1 MRGATAYQVIYADG
15 AKKIST
21 HAPLAG
27 RDPAKIAVGIIFEI
41 STHAPLAGRDI
52 SNLRIYD
59 TPRISTHAP
68 LGGRDGGILGAAR
81 AVCAHFN
88 PRAPCGARLSTPP
101 IPHRSYQFQPTRPLR
116 GATCLMLFPC
126 KIELVFQPT
135 RPLRGATAVNRCRR
149 RAYQNFNPRAPCGAR
164 RRWKDRKLR
173 RADISTHA
181 PLAGRDGGGKTSSC
195 GELIFQPTRP
205 LRGATTVQV
214 DTMDMQQDFNPR
226 APCGA
231 RQQERFELYLIRDF
245 NPRAP
250 CGARRDQARD
260 ATGNAIST
268 HAPLAGRDIVRSTAA
283 IRVKNF
289 NPRAPCG
296 ARPQQNEPRMSDLKI
311 STHAPLA
318 GRDLFR
324 QDAVEKGRISTHAP
338 LAGRDLA
345 GYDALSAR
353 NRISTHAPLAGR
365 DHVQQEER

>member
-1 MRGATAYQVIYADG
+1 MRGATRRRFPRPSWQPHFNPRAPCGARLAEVIKGLSAQVFQPTRPLRGATVADALLAFLLAGISTHAPLAGRDPPDVGGVIKRLRFQPTRPLRGATAYQVIYADG

-68 LGGRDGGILGAAR
+68 LAGRDGGILGAAR

-181 PLAGRDGGGKTSSC
+181 PLAGRDDS
-195 GELIFQPTRP
+195 
-205 LRGATTVQV
+205 
-214 DTMDMQQDFNPR
+214 
-226 APCGA
+226 
-231 RQQERFELYLIRDF
+231 
-245 NPRAP
+245 
-250 CGARRDQARD
+250 
-260 ATGNAIST
+260 
-268 HAPLAGRDIVRSTAA
+268 AG
-283 IRVKNF
+283 
-289 NPRAPCG
+289 
-296 ARPQQNEPRMSDLKI
+296 
-311 STHAPLA
+311 
-318 GRDLFR
+318 
-324 QDAVEKGRISTHAP
+324 
-338 LAGRDLA
+338 
-345 GYDALSAR
+345 
-353 NRISTHAPLAGR
+353 
-365 DHVQQEER
+365 

>member
-1 MRGATAYQVIYADG
+1 MY
-15 AKKIST
+15 
-21 HAPLAG
+21 
-27 RDPAKIAVGIIFEI
+27 
-41 STHAPLAGRDI
+41 
-52 SNLRIYD
+52 
-59 TPRISTHAP
+59 
-68 LGGRDGGILGAAR
+68 
-81 AVCAHFN
+81 
-88 PRAPCGARLSTPP
+88 
-101 IPHRSYQFQPTRPLR
+101 
-116 GATCLMLFPC
+116 
-126 KIELVFQPT
+126 
-135 RPLRGATAVNRCRR
+135 
-149 RAYQNFNPRAPCGAR
+149 FNPRAPCGAR
-164 RRWKDRKLR
+164 RRSTAA
-173 RADISTHA
+173 ADEHIKMSTHA
-181 PLAGRDGGGKTSSC
+181 PLAGRDGGGKTASC

-318 GRDLFR
+318 GRDCAFR
-324 QDAVEKGRISTHAP
+324 TGQSMTVDFNPRAP
-338 LAGRDLA
+338 CG
-345 GYDALSAR
+345 AR
-353 NRISTHAPLAGR
+353 PT
-365 DHVQQEER
+365 V